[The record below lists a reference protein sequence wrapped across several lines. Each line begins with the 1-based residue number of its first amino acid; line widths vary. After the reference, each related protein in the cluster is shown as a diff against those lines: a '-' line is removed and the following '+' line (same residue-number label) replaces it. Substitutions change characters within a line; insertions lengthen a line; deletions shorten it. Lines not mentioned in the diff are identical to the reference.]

1 MYLNIHQF
9 NPSVWL
15 YVHLSTP
22 PPTLVHSVP
31 YFLYVKLF
39 HCSVDQNTR
48 LIFSL
53 EIFLDSNEEMIK
65 VGDHM
70 I

>member
-1 MYLNIHQF
+1 MHIF
-9 NPSVWL
+9 PNPVTNYCPLCSI
-15 YVHLSTP
+15 
-22 PPTLVHSVP
+22 
-31 YFLYVKLF
+31 FGKLF
-39 HCSVDQNTR
+39 YCSVDQNTR

-70 I
+70 ILFALHHQLFM